1 MVLLLLPLVLGST
14 LVQDAATLDLKYRPV
29 SKVVKL
35 LKDMRAE
42 LNEEKAKD
50 QAVFDKLTCWCET
63 NLKEKT
69 LATTVAN
76 KQIDGLVTDIERLSA
91 KAAGL
96 KATIAQVKKEVA
108 SNSAALDQA
117 TKVRE
122 KETSEFS
129 EDEKDMM
136 QSLQALKNAVFVL
149 SKHHDATFMQMKPTA
164 MVQVR
169 VAAER
174 VLLRSDSL
182 KSLKPSQRRILK
194 ALVQQPQNAGSYTPQ
209 SGQIFGI
216 LSSMKEEFESNLSA
230 EQKNEMQASSDFAEL
245 KAAKETEIDAGTT
258 KIKSQ
263 SQSLADAEEKLADAK
278 ESLEGTRGALA
289 ADTEVLSSLKL
300 QCQQTDK
307 DFALRQ
313 KTRSEEIAAV
323 SEAISILSDDDA
335 RDNFSKTLSLVQ
347 VHHERQRGVALL
359 RKGARVN
366 GPRSAALTQLANR
379 AQLDVFVKIRKSID
393 DMITSLKKEQ
403 ADEVKEKDSCVKEI
417 RENEKAIALKQRAIT
432 ELTAFMEEAE
442 ATLKT
447 LSKEIVEHKA
457 EVKET
462 QKQMAAASEER
473 EAENKEFQDAVKEQ
487 RAAQDV
493 LKKAKARLEAFYKK
507 KQQGLLQAQPQNLV
521 QAVLGGHFVLYQGA
535 QQPGAALSEKPKG
548 FETYETKGKGASGVL
563 ALLSSIIKEAE
574 TMEKEALAAE
584 TDAQASYEEF
594 IKGSN
599 DSVSKLAALI
609 ASKTQE
615 IAELTA
621 DHETAKADRSA
632 ALEDADRLM
641 QTGVDLHKSCDF
653 LVKNF
658 DVRQAGRSQEMDA
671 LAEAKAVFSGA
682 DFA

>member
-1 MVLLLLPLVLGST
+1 
-14 LVQDAATLDLKYRPV
+14 LVQDAATLDLKYRPI

-35 LKDMRAE
+35 LKDMQAE
-42 LNEEKAKD
+42 LNAEKAKD

-69 LATTVAN
+69 LSTEVAN
-76 KQIDGLVTDIERLSA
+76 KQITGLVTDIERLSA

-108 SNSAALDQA
+108 ANSAALEQA

-149 SKHHDATFMQMKPTA
+149 SKHHDAAFMQMDQAA
-164 MVQVR
+164 MVQVS
-169 VAAER
+169 VALEQ
-174 VLLRSDSL
+174 VLRRSDSL
-182 KSLKPSQRRILK
+182 KSLKPSERRILK
-194 ALVQQPQNAGSYTPQ
+194 SLVQQPNANAGSYTPA

-230 EQKNEMQASSDFAEL
+230 EQKNEMQAASDFAVL
-245 KAAKETEIDAGTT
+245 KTAKIGEIDAGTT
-258 KIKSQ
+258 KMKSD
-263 SQSLADAEEKLADAK
+263 SQTLADSEEKLADAK
-278 ESLEGTRGALA
+278 ETLEGTRGALA

-335 RDNFSKTLSLVQ
+335 RDNFSNTLSFVQ
-347 VHHERQRGVALL
+347 VERRDVARPRGVALL
-359 RKGARVN
+359 RKAARVA
-366 GPRSAALTQLANR
+366 GPRSAALTQLAVR

-393 DMITSLKKEQ
+393 EMVATLKQEQ
-403 ADEVKEKDSCVKEI
+403 ADEVKEKDSCVKEL
-417 RENEKAIALKQRAIT
+417 RENEKAIAIKQREIT
-432 ELTAFMEEAE
+432 ELTAFMEESE

-447 LSKEIVEHKA
+447 LGKEIVEHKA
-457 EVKET
+457 EVRET

-507 KQQGLLQAQPQNLV
+507 KQGLLQAQSPNLV
-521 QAVLGGHFVLYQGA
+521 QAVLGGHFVLYQTK

-548 FETYETKGKGASGVL
+548 FETYETKGKGAAGVL
-563 ALLSSIIKEAE
+563 GLLSSIIKEAE
-574 TMEKEALAAE
+574 TMEKDALAAE
-584 TDAQASYEEF
+584 TDAQESYEEF

-599 DSVSKLAALI
+599 NSVSKLAALI

-621 DHETAKADRSA
+621 ANETAKADRSA
-632 ALEDADRLM
+632 ALEDADRLVT
-641 QTGVDLHKSCDF
+641 TGVDLHKSCDF

-658 DVRQAGRSQEMDA
+658 DVRQAGRTQEMDA

>member
-14 LVQDAATLDLKYRPV
+14 LVQDAATLDLKYRPI

-35 LKDMRAE
+35 LKDMQAE

-63 NLKEKT
+63 NMKEKT
-69 LATTVAN
+69 LATTVAD
-76 KQIDGLVTDIERLSA
+76 KQITGLVSDIERLSA

-108 SNSAALDQA
+108 SNTAALEQA
-117 TKVRE
+117 TKVRD
-122 KETSEFS
+122 KETAEFS

-149 SKHHDATFMQMKPTA
+149 SKHHEATFMQTETDSTM
-164 MVQVR
+164 QVR
-169 VAAER
+169 LAAEQ
-174 VLLRSDSL
+174 VLRRADSL
-182 KSLKPSQRRILK
+182 KTLKPSQRRVLK
-194 ALVQQPQNAGSYTPQ
+194 ALVQQPNANAGSYTPQ

-216 LSSMKEEFESNLSA
+216 LSSMKEEFESNLSN
-230 EQKNEMQASSDFAEL
+230 EQKNEMQAASDFAGL
-245 KAAKETEIDAGTT
+245 KSAKEAEIDAGAT
-258 KIKSQ
+258 KIKAQ
-263 SQSLADAEEKLADAK
+263 SQGLADAEEKLADAK

-289 ADTEVLSSLKL
+289 ADAEVLSSLKL

-323 SEAISILSDDDA
+323 SEAIAILSDDDA
-335 RDNFSKTLSLVQ
+335 RDNFSKTLSFVQ
-347 VHHERQRGVALL
+347 ARSERHRGVALL
-359 RKGARVN
+359 RRAARVK
-366 GPRSAALTQLANR
+366 GPRSAALTQLADR

-393 DMITSLKKEQ
+393 EMIASLKQEQ
-403 ADEVKEKDSCVKEI
+403 VDEVKAKDTCVKEI
-417 RENEKAIALKQRAIT
+417 RENEKAIAVKQRAIT
-432 ELTAFMEEAE
+432 ELSAFIEEAE
-442 ATLKT
+442 ATFKT

-507 KQQGLLQAQPQNLV
+507 KQGLLQAQPQNLV

-548 FETYETKGKGASGVL
+548 FETFETKGKGAQGVL
-563 ALLSSIIKEAE
+563 SLLSSIIKEAE

-584 TDAQASYEEF
+584 TDAQESYEEF

-609 ASKTQE
+609 ASKTLE

-621 DHETAKADRSA
+621 ATETAKADRSA
-632 ALEDADRLM
+632 ALDDADRLV

-671 LAEAKAVFSGA
+671 LNEAKAVFSGA

>member
-1 MVLLLLPLVLGST
+1 VRDVTKSEHRTGE
-14 LVQDAATLDLKYRPV
+14 
-29 SKVVKL
+29 KVVKL
-35 LKDMRAE
+35 LKDMQAE
-42 LNEEKAKD
+42 LNAEKAKD

-69 LATTVAN
+69 LATATAN
-76 KQIDGLVTDIERLSA
+76 KQITGLVADIERLSA

-96 KATIAQVKKEVA
+96 KANIAQVKKEIA
-108 SNSAALDQA
+108 SNSAALEQA

-122 KETSEFS
+122 KETAEFS
-129 EDEKDMM
+129 DDEKDMM

-169 VAAER
+169 AAAER
-174 VLLRSDSL
+174 VLRRSDSL
-182 KSLKPSQRRILK
+182 KSLKPSQARLLK
-194 ALVQQPQNAGSYTPQ
+194 ALVQQPNANAGSYTPQ

-230 EQKNEMQASSDFAEL
+230 EQKNEEQAASDFAQL
-245 KAAKETEIDAGTT
+245 KKAKEDEIDAGTT
-258 KIKSQ
+258 KMKADSQ
-263 SQSLADAEEKLADAK
+263 TLADSEEKLADAK
-278 ESLEGTRGALA
+278 ETLEGTRGALA
-289 ADTEVLSSLKL
+289 SDTEVLASLKL

-313 KTRSEEIAAV
+313 KTRAEEIAAV
-323 SEAISILSDDDA
+323 SEAISILTDDDA
-335 RDNFSKTLSLVQ
+335 HDNFSKTLSFVQ
-347 VHHERQRGVALL
+347 ARSDRHRGVALL
-359 RKGARVN
+359 RKAARVA
-366 GPRSAALTQLANR
+366 GPRRAALAQLADR
-379 AQLDVFVKIRKSID
+379 AQLDVFEKIKKSID
-393 DMITSLKKEQ
+393 EMIATLKEEQ
-403 ADEVKEKDSCVKEI
+403 AHEVMEKDNCVKEI
-417 RENEKAIALKQRAIT
+417 RENEKAIQIKQRAIT

-447 LSKEIVEHKA
+447 LSKEIVDHKA

-507 KQQGLLQAQPQNLV
+507 KAGLLQAKGNDLV
-521 QAVLGGHFVLYQGA
+521 QAVLGDHFVLYQGG
-535 QQPGAALSEKPKG
+535 QEPGAALSAKPKG
-548 FETYETKGKGASGVL
+548 FETYETKGKGMNGVL
-563 ALLSSIIKEAE
+563 GLLSSIIKEAE

-594 IKGSN
+594 VKGAN
-599 DSVSKLAALI
+599 DSVSKLEALV

-632 ALEDADRLM
+632 ALEDAEQLVT
-641 QTGVDLHKSCDF
+641 TGVDLHKSCDF

-658 DVRQAGRSQEMDA
+658 DVRQAGRTQEMDA
-671 LAEAKAVFSGA
+671 LAEAKSVFSGA

>member
-1 MVLLLLPLVLGST
+1 
-14 LVQDAATLDLKYRPV
+14 
-29 SKVVKL
+29 
-35 LKDMRAE
+35 
-42 LNEEKAKD
+42 
-50 QAVFDKLTCWCET
+50 
-63 NLKEKT
+63 
-69 LATTVAN
+69 
-76 KQIDGLVTDIERLSA
+76 
-91 KAAGL
+91 
-96 KATIAQVKKEVA
+96 
-108 SNSAALDQA
+108 
-117 TKVRE
+117 
-122 KETSEFS
+122 
-129 EDEKDMM
+129 MM

-149 SKHHDATFMQMKPTA
+149 SKHHEATFMQMKPTA

-169 VAAER
+169 AAAER
-174 VLLRSDSL
+174 VLRRSDSL
-182 KSLKPSQRRILK
+182 KSLKPSQARLLK
-194 ALVQQPQNAGSYTPQ
+194 ALVQQPNANAGSYTPQ

-230 EQKNEMQASSDFAEL
+230 EQKNEEQAASDFAQL
-245 KAAKETEIDAGTT
+245 KKAKEDEIDAGTT
-258 KIKSQ
+258 KMKADSQ
-263 SQSLADAEEKLADAK
+263 TLADSEEKLADAK
-278 ESLEGTRGALA
+278 ETLEGTRGALA
-289 ADTEVLSSLKL
+289 SDTEVLASLKL

-313 KTRSEEIAAV
+313 KTRAEEIAAV
-323 SEAISILSDDDA
+323 CEAISILTDDDA
-335 RDNFSKTLSLVQ
+335 HDNFSKTLSFVQ
-347 VHHERQRGVALL
+347 ARSDRHRGVALL
-359 RKGARVN
+359 RKAARVA
-366 GPRSAALTQLANR
+366 GPRRAALAQLADR
-379 AQLDVFVKIRKSID
+379 AQLDVFEKIKKSID
-393 DMITSLKKEQ
+393 EMIATLKEEQ
-403 ADEVKEKDSCVKEI
+403 AHEVVEKDNCVKEI
-417 RENEKAIALKQRAIT
+417 RENEKAIQIKQRAIT

-473 EAENKEFQDAVKEQ
+473 EAENVEFQGAVKEQ

-507 KQQGLLQAQPQNLV
+507 KQGLLQSQPQNLV

-535 QQPGAALSEKPKG
+535 QQPGAALSAKPKG
-548 FETYETKGKGASGVL
+548 FETYETKGKGAAGVL
-563 ALLSSIIKEAE
+563 SLLSSIIKEAE

-584 TDAQASYEEF
+584 TDAQESYEEF

-621 DHETAKADRSA
+621 ANETAKADRSA
-632 ALEDADRLM
+632 ALEDADRLVT
-641 QTGVDLHKSCDF
+641 TGVDLHKSCDF

-658 DVRQAGRSQEMDA
+658 EVRQAGRTQEMDA